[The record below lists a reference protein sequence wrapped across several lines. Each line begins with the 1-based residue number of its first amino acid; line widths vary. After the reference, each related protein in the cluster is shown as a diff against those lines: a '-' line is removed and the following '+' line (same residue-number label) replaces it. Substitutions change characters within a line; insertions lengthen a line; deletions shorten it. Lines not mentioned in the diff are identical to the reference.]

1 MAICVTVKV
10 TLAIYTTCG
19 CVAAIKQM
27 LLTSC
32 LEECLPSEIFSLFSP
47 TTLLVVIY
55 NTEDMFRRTAC
66 TFGIT
71 VHTGYLKALQ
81 GILFSTTII

>member
-1 MAICVTVKV
+1 MPAF
-10 TLAIYTTCG
+10 G
-19 CVAAIKQM
+19 N
-27 LLTSC
+27 
-32 LEECLPSEIFSLFSP
+32 LFTFFP

>member
-1 MAICVTVKV
+1 MAICVIVKV
-10 TLAIYTTCG
+10 TLAIYITCE
-19 CVAAIKQM
+19 CVAAINQM

-55 NTEDMFRRTAC
+55 STEDMFRRTAC
-66 TFGIT
+66 TFRVT
-71 VHTGYLKALQ
+71 VRTGYLKALQ